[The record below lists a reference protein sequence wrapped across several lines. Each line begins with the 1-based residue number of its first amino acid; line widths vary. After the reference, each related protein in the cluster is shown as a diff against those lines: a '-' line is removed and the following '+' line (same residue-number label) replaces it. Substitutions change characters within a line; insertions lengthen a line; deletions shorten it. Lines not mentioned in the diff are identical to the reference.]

1 MKKKKN
7 RAQTLRLPAIAV
19 AAFFCLLLIAPH
31 TADPALYSP
40 KMDAETDLHDRVSV
54 LRQATQDNSGIILPL
69 MEDIFSSSGTLVLNL
84 ELKDFSSAERDL
96 DQYLAQSRQFDNLV
110 VRLDMS
116 QSDLDEWRR
125 LNALNKEDLMA
136 LFEDTQRFSE
146 LKRLEIEYRDA
157 DNPDMLYS
165 VMYEGEALKSKIKE
179 TVVSYE
185 SRSEEMVGV
194 SRKFEVKSEAYEES
208 VEGTRTIS
216 TSVEEEQE
224 ERSAVLQRSDLHI
237 TLGIE
242 PPEVR
247 YGDTQ
252 IISGKIS
259 ETDQRVISLYLD
271 SRPYTNLTATADGT
285 FLHREQIKK
294 IRTGMHTLYATS
306 DGKFS
311 DVVSFR
317 VINRNT
323 TLSLIQSGSRNI
335 TGRLLAD
342 DIPVSGAPIRILS
355 AGRQIATPKTTP
367 DGTYT
372 ADLKLAEGEHH
383 ITAIFDDTA
392 YPLLR
397 AESEELLIIVD
408 PPEEARSLESYIAI
422 FLSVVVLIVIGAGG
436 VWYLRRRAGTG
447 TEETRPVFKD
457 IPHIVPE
464 PSEETEEEAPPLPEE
479 FDPSTDTALSTY
491 HALQESD
498 YPAALRTLFL
508 RLAKEAGIENPL
520 TATAGDIRQRR
531 SGDRDLHAWLSAYEL
546 VLYGGQIPGTEKRQW
561 FVDTYQS
568 LRGDLT

>member
-1 MKKKKN
+1 MKKKN

-19 AAFFCLLLIAPH
+19 AAIICLLLIVPH

-54 LRQATQDNSGIILPL
+54 LRQATQDNSGVILPL

-96 DQYLAQSRQFDNLV
+96 DQYLAQSRQFDNMV
-110 VRLDMS
+110 IRLDMS
-116 QSDLDEWRR
+116 QSDLEEWRR
-125 LNALNKEDLMA
+125 LNAQNKEDLMA

-146 LKRLEIEYRDA
+146 LKQLEIEYRDA

-165 VMYEGEALKSKIKE
+165 IMYEGEALKSKIKE
-179 TVVSYE
+179 TVASYE
-185 SRSEEMVGV
+185 SRSEEMVSV
-194 SRKFEVKSEAYEES
+194 TRKFEVKTEAYEES

-216 TSVEEEQE
+216 TSIEEEQE

-237 TLGIE
+237 TLGLE
-242 PPEVR
+242 PAEVR
-247 YGDTQ
+247 YDDTLN
-252 IISGKIS
+252 ISGRIS
-259 ETDQRVISLYLD
+259 ETDQRVVSLYLD
-271 SRPYTNLTATADGT
+271 SRPYKNLTATADGT
-285 FLHREQIKK
+285 FLHRDQIKK

-317 VINRNT
+317 VISRNT
-323 TLSLIQSGSRNI
+323 TLSLTQSGSMNI

-342 DIPVSGAPIRILS
+342 EIPVSGAPIRIFS
-355 AGRQIATPKTTP
+355 AGRQIATPKTLT
-367 DGTYT
+367 DGSYT

-408 PPEEARSLESYIAI
+408 PPEEAGSLEDYIAI
-422 FLSVVVLIVIGAGG
+422 FLSAVVLIVIGAGG
-436 VWYLRRRAGTG
+436 VWYLRRRSGTL
-447 TEETRPVFKD
+447 TRETIPVSEEP
-457 IPHIVPE
+457 PE
-464 PSEETEEEAPPLPEE
+464 IIAESIEETEEETPPIPEE
-479 FDPSTDTALSTY
+479 FDASTDTALSMY
-491 HALQESD
+491 HALEESD
-498 YPAALRTLFL
+498 YPAALRSLFL
-508 RLAKEAGIENPL
+508 GLAKETGIDNPL
-520 TATAGDIRQRR
+520 TATAGDIRQTRPA
-531 SGDRDLHAWLSAYEL
+531 DTDLHAWLAAYEL
-546 VLYGGQIPGTEKRQW
+546 VLYGGQIPDAETRQW
-561 FVDTYQS
+561 CVDIYQS